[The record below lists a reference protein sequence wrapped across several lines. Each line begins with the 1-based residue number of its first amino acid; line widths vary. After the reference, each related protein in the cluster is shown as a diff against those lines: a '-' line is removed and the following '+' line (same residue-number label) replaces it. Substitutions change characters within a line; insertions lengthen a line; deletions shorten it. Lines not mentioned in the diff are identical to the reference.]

1 MTRVLVPV
9 AVLEGESVSSG
20 LISLLGAVDVTVL
33 GYHVLPEQTPPDQA
47 RLQFEERATA
57 ALEAINEDFRAAGGA
72 ADHRLVFTHDREQT
86 IERVTDEIDADAFAV
101 PGTTG
106 DVDRILVS
114 LSGDVDVDRILSFVE
129 ALVADR
135 AIGVTLFLAAGDQMP
150 DDAGDDSDGDADD
163 AGDDS
168 DGDAGDDSDGDD
180 GDEGDEGDVDDD
192 GDVHGTAEDRLAATA
207 DRLREAGIDVD
218 TTLAGD
224 GSAFNALIDAVPDHD
239 AVVIGERAPSFRS
252 FVFGDESERVA
263 AASVGP
269 VLVVRDRR
277 DTAEGDADATPAED
291 EV

>member
-9 AVLEGESVSSG
+9 AVLEGGSVSPG

-47 RLQFEERATA
+47 RLQFEERATS
-57 ALEAINEDFRAAGGA
+57 ALEDISQEFRAAGGG

-86 IERVTDEIDADAFAV
+86 IERVTDEVDADAFAV

-114 LSGDVDVDRILSFVE
+114 LSGDVDADRILSFVE
-129 ALVADR
+129 ALVGDR
-135 AIGVTLFLAAGDQMP
+135 DIGVTLFLAAGAGTVGDGAA
-150 DDAGDDSDGDADD
+150 DAAASGGPAPGDG
-163 AGDDS
+163 
-168 DGDAGDDSDGDD
+168 GDAGDGAD
-180 GDEGDEGDVDDD
+180 
-192 GDVHGTAEDRLAATA
+192 ARLAAAA
-207 DRLREAGIDVD
+207 DRLREAGLDVD
-218 TTLAGD
+218 TATAAQSSPFD
-224 GSAFNALIDAVPDHD
+224 ALIDAVPGHD
-239 AVVIGERAPSFRS
+239 AVVMGERAPSFRS

-277 DTAEGDADATPAED
+277 ESGGEGAEAMPEGAKATPERD
-291 EV
+291 EE